1 MAKEAHKT
9 RENPVIEYF
18 KGALEEFGKIT
29 WPTKE
34 QAVLLTGIVVAVTA
48 VTAVLI
54 AIVDLGLS
62 EAYEALLRA
71 I

>member
-1 MAKEAHKT
+1 MAKEAQKT
-9 RENPVIEYF
+9 RENPVVEYF

-34 QAVLLTGIVVAVTA
+34 QAVLLTAIVVGVTA
-48 VTAVLI
+48 VSAVLI
-54 AIVDLGLS
+54 AVFDLGLS
-62 EAYEALLRA
+62 KAYEALLNA